1 MALGSSDRGRLN
13 LPQLS
18 PPAADILLEVTVP
31 LLWGSFH
38 WSKTNQCGGA
48 LLGLLAQVASGQ
60 KETGFVHLLC
70 LEKKPREDQW

>member
-1 MALGSSDRGRLN
+1 MALRSSDRGHLN

-18 PPAADILLEVTVP
+18 PPAADILLEVTVS
-31 LLWGSFH
+31 LLWGFFH
-38 WSKTNQCGGA
+38 WGGGA

-70 LEKKPREDQW
+70 LEKKPREEQR